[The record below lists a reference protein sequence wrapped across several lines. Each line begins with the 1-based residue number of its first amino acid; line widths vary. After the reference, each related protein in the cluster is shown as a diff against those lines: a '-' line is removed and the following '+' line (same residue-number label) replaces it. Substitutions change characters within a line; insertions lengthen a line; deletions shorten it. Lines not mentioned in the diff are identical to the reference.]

1 MVPAVFSAAGGVV
14 PAPLTAV
21 MIPIHPLAFL
31 PSSEGLYGGPRGT
44 LIFRAV
50 GWLLSKSA
58 QILAPGWLEW
68 FWTHSHLV

>member
-1 MVPAVFSAAGGVV
+1 MVPAVFSAGGGVV
-14 PAPLTAV
+14 PAPLTS

-44 LIFRAV
+44 PVFRAV

-58 QILAPGWLEW
+58 QILALGWLEW
-68 FWTHSHLV
+68 FWTSGHLV